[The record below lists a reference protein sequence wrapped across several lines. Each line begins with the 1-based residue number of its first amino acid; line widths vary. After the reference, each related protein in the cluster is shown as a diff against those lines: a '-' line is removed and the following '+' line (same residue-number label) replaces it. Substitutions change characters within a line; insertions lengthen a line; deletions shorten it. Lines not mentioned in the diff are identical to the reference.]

1 MRRYLVPMN
10 AFLTRKQR
18 PHRPRAADL
27 LEEFIT
33 NFQGSTITLADLL
46 NALGQRAFGVAI
58 LVFALANLL
67 IANIP
72 GISTVLGLPL
82 ILISLQMV
90 MGRERPWLPQ
100 RLAQRAFKRTTFE
113 RMIRRSVKV
122 LRSIEKLI
130 KPRLLLLSEHKAERY
145 LGAIA
150 FAMSVVL
157 ALPIVFGNWL
167 PAWGLA
173 LIALGMI
180 ERDGLF
186 IVIGWIFG
194 LLATAYAIAF
204 YTGFAY
210 MLKWLVQ
217 YGW

>member
-1 MRRYLVPMN
+1 MLGAMN
-10 AFLTRKQR
+10 AAFFSRKPR

-27 LEEFIT
+27 LEEFMAGLNGNT
-33 NFQGSTITLADLL
+33 VTLADFM
-46 NALGQRAFGVAI
+46 NALGNRAFGVAI

-82 ILISLQMV
+82 ILISVQMV
-90 MGRERPWLPQ
+90 MGYHRPWLPKK
-100 RLAQRAFKRTTFE
+100 LAEREFKRATFE
-113 RMIRRSVKV
+113 RMLRRSAGV

-130 KPRLLLLSEHKAERY
+130 RPRMLLLSSTHAERW
-145 LGAIA
+145 LGVIN
-150 FAMSVVL
+150 FAMSLVL

-173 LIALGMI
+173 FIALGMI

-186 IVIGWIFG
+186 IIIGWVLGI
-194 LLATAYAIAF
+194 LATAYAIAF

-210 MLKWLVQ
+210 LMRWVIQ